1 VEAEATRNCETCIG
15 ERSEANQNCCS
26 IEGIKKLLR
35 RWVVGEF
42 DCGFPRASNAFVPR
56 THWLHDLG
64 LPVKVIEVAPPLM
77 DRLSA
82 ILTLEDSPRLF
93 GPLFLRSRV
102 VHAART
108 GKMDGCLCAVAH
120 PANMIPKRVDS

>member
-1 VEAEATRNCETCIG
+1 VLRTLPT
-15 ERSEANQNCCS
+15 
-26 IEGIKKLLR
+26 LLSTAQILSQSS
-35 RWVVGEF
+35 VVGEF
-42 DCGFPRASNAFVPR
+42 DCDFPRASNAFGPR

-64 LPVKVIEVAPPLM
+64 LPVKVIEVAAPLM

-93 GPLFLRSRV
+93 GPMFLRSRV